1 MKLFN
6 IKGILFEKNQLEKA
20 TENSETISLPL
31 PEKVTIPLYDC
42 NALVKKG
49 DNVFRGQKIGEN
61 SEKFPVFSSVS
72 GEITDIKEI
81 TLPDKIKTKA
91 VEIKTDGL
99 QTNFVGISSPEI
111 TDKASFIDTL
121 KNSGCR
127 EPDGTPSYSLFNGE
141 FSTII
146 ISPDE
151 NEPYITSAYR
161 CLVEDAEKISEGIEI
176 LKKYLQPEKIIIG
189 INHENSDEFQLFK
202 EKFSGDTQ
210 INVKYLKSTYPQCEK
225 KILVYN
231 LADKNTT
238 ENDVAVID
246 ISSVAFIS
254 DYIKTGIPFI
264 DKRITVDGDIVK
276 TPCNV
281 LVPVGTSVKDVL
293 TFAETNFEFVE
304 KIVSRGTMK
313 GYCVENYE
321 SPVCITDNSVLAFKT
336 PIETGKLK
344 EAVASTNCFN
354 CGRCTESC
362 PENLFPAR
370 IEKAFDKKNL
380 KRLEKLNVNS
390 CINCGNCTYI
400 CPARHNLA
408 EKVRQAK
415 EFIRNPANDEKEK
428 GEE

>member
-111 TDKASFIDTL
+111 TDKASFIDAL

-151 NEPYITSAYR
+151 NEPYITSDYR

-254 DYIKTGIPFI
+254 D
-264 DKRITVDGDIVK
+264 
-276 TPCNV
+276 
-281 LVPVGTSVKDVL
+281 
-293 TFAETNFEFVE
+293 
-304 KIVSRGTMK
+304 
-313 GYCVENYE
+313 
-321 SPVCITDNSVLAFKT
+321 
-336 PIETGKLK
+336 
-344 EAVASTNCFN
+344 
-354 CGRCTESC
+354 
-362 PENLFPAR
+362 
-370 IEKAFDKKNL
+370 
-380 KRLEKLNVNS
+380 
-390 CINCGNCTYI
+390 
-400 CPARHNLA
+400 
-408 EKVRQAK
+408 
-415 EFIRNPANDEKEK
+415 
-428 GEE
+428 